1 MAGNNRF
8 HNKAHRADHHTTA
21 VAGVPTSAQDPI
33 ASPAYPFQ
41 GDFYLVGSLSA
52 SNALSATSAYF
63 RVLSAANGTV
73 NNLIST
79 SATIN
84 SLSSNSLSAVN
95 TKFTNLNVINNNTF
109 MTIFT
114 THLTNLIT
122 IFYILLL
129 KNTLIYV

>member
-8 HNKAHRADHHTTA
+8 HNKSHRADHHTTA

-52 SNALSATSAYF
+52 TNALSATSAKF
-63 RVLSAANGTV
+63 SVLSAANGTI
-73 NNLIST
+73 NTLIST

-95 TKFTNLNVINNNTF
+95 TKFTNLNVINNFISVSGQSAGTVYSG
-109 MTIFT
+109 ISA
-114 THLTNLIT
+114 
-122 IFYILLL
+122 YG
-129 KNTLIYV
+129 